1 MIMGLCALKEP
12 CEVTVYTDSA
22 YISNAFHNGW
32 TLAWERNGWIN
43 SQKKPVENKDLWIS
57 LINQT
62 KEHQVRFVKVKGHS
76 DNHYNNICDKLATD
90 EIKKHSKKL

>member
-1 MIMGLCALKEP
+1 MLLYKGAEKQISGYAEESTNNRMELTAVLMGLCALKEP

-43 SQKKPVENKDLWIS
+43 SQKKPVENQDLWIS
-57 LINQT
+57 LLN
-62 KEHQVRFVKVKGHS
+62 KVRDHKVT
-76 DNHYNNICDKLATD
+76 L
-90 EIKKHSKKL
+90 SK